1 MTYLHVSVD
10 SYGNPAQTFIAN
22 YNIECESDIE
32 DKDPLTGNIL
42 KIECIVQSMDP
53 LLKIHQKREPGKLK

>member
-22 YNIECESDIE
+22 YDIECESDIE
-32 DKDPLTGNIL
+32 DKDPLTGKFSKYNVLCSSWIR
-42 KIECIVQSMDP
+42 C
-53 LLKIHQKREPGKLK
+53 

>member
-10 SYGNPAQTFIAN
+10 FYGNPAQTFIAN
-22 YNIECESDIE
+22 YDIECESDIE

-42 KIECIVQSMDP
+42 KI
-53 LLKIHQKREPGKLK
+53 